1 MKFNKSNFDLLSIA
15 GGMVGGIAAKFVE
28 KFTVKEDS
36 ENNYLT
42 VAVQAATGAAI
53 SAFAKNSLLKS
64 AGAGMVGVAGYSL
77 AKELQIGESDDTT
90 DTTTTTATSGIGNL
104 LPSQLAISGSRK
116 IGKVVEKEK
125 ETVRTNML

>member
-42 VAVQAATGAAI
+42 VAVQAAAGAAI

-90 DTTTTTATSGIGNL
+90 DTTTTPATSGIGL

-116 IGKVVEKEK
+116 IGNVEKEK
-125 ETVRTNML
+125 EPVRTNML